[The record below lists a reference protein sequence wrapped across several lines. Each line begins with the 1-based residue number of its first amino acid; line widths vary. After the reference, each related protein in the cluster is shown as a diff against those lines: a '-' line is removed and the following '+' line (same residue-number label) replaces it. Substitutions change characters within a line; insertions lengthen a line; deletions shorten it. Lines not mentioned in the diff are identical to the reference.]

1 MAFFAS
7 KDLEGRVDESS
18 LIDDSYTKNILKEFV
33 LEVGEVVC
41 QIIEINFLE
50 NDIFPYAEIKCEGN
64 IHAVDQ
70 LMFSNNN
77 GSVYFKNKLIEI
89 DSFRI
94 VKILKKDNDTYII
107 SLNGRISRGQTNV

>member
-50 NDIFPYAEIKCEGN
+50 NSALHYAEIKCEGN

-70 LMFSNNN
+70 LTCSNID
-77 GSVYFKNKLIEI
+77 GCVYFKNKSIEI
-89 DSFRI
+89 DSLHI
-94 VKILKKDNDTYII
+94 V
-107 SLNGRISRGQTNV
+107 SFF